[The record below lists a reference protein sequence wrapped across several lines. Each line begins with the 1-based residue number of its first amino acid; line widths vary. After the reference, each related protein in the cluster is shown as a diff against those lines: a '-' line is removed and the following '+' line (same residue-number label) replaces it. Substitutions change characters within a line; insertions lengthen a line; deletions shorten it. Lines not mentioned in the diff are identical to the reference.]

1 MDDGDEADVEV
12 LLWTEKNDYAKQLSY
27 YGAKLYASQAI
38 KGAKY
43 KELNKCYQII
53 ISQDCIFP
61 HTSWL
66 LNLDIS
72 AQENR
77 MFSCKH
83 AFKNGS
89 VLKIYFTTLASG

>member
-1 MDDGDEADVEV
+1 MRCAVIDTNVM
-12 LLWTEKNDYAKQLSY
+12 TEKNDYAKQLSY

-72 AQENR
+72 ARENR